1 MRFLIDEDLPR
12 SMVREL
18 NAAGYYADDIRDLG
32 LRGQSDDKIYNY
44 AQKIGAV
51 LITADLGFANILR
64 FPVGSN
70 KGIILLRIPN
80 EVSIKIVNKK
90 LIDALTELSNEDIS
104 GNLVIIDMN
113 KIRIKKPGI

>member
-18 NAAGYYADDIRDLG
+18 NAAGYCADDIRDLG
-32 LRGQSDDKIYNY
+32 LRGQSDDKIYKY
-44 AQKIGAV
+44 AQKNGAV

-70 KGIILLRIPN
+70 KGIILLRMPN
-80 EVSIKIVNKK
+80 EVPTKIVNLK
-90 LIDALTELSNEDIS
+90 LLNALAELSNEDIS
-104 GNLVIIDMN
+104 GNLIIIDMN
-113 KIRIKKPGI
+113 KIRIKKPGR